1 MDRNLK
7 DYGDSQWY
15 CKYLNYDL
23 RHEEEQSIP
32 SREDSICKGPVA
44 VTSVLCEDSV
54 AGMQL
59 VRAGSLGK

>member
-1 MDRNLK
+1 MDHNLK

-32 SREDSICKGPVA
+32 SREGSICKGPVT

-54 AGMQL
+54 AGTQL
-59 VRAGSLGK
+59 IRAGSQRK